1 MWNTIFYQPLVNAL
15 IFFYQFLGQNL
26 GLAII
31 GLTLFIRGALTP
43 LTLPSLKSAKKL
55 KELQPELAKLKKKY
69 SKDSSAGVDK
79 QQFAKEQLK
88 FYKQH
93 GVNPAS
99 GCLPQI
105 VQIIIL
111 IALFQAFNQVLQP
124 NGDMIESLN
133 KILYQG
139 LQLSKDFTLNTKF
152 LYLDLTQPDLF
163 VIKDIKFFNFTI
175 NRLPGLFLIAAAVTQ
190 FISSKLMMPAAKATQ
205 EKSKKT
211 KEGSDDMAAA
221 MQSQMLYMMP
231 LMTIFIGFKFPSG
244 LVLYWLTFSVF
255 MLVQQLMLKKGS

>member
-43 LTLPSLKSAKKL
+43 LTIPSLKSAQKL
-55 KELQPELAKLKKKY
+55 KELQPELADLKKKY
-69 SKDSSAGVDK
+69 ADDK
-79 QQFAKEQLK
+79 QQFAKEQLE
-88 FYKQH
+88 FYKKH

-105 VQIIIL
+105 IQIIIL
-111 IALFQAFNQVLQP
+111 LALFQAFNQVLQP
-124 NGDMIESLN
+124 NEALIEGLN
-133 KILYQG
+133 KVLYQN
-139 LQLSKDFTLNTKF
+139 LQLSKDFILNTKF
-152 LYLDLTQPDLF
+152 LYLDLTKPDL
-163 VIKDIKFFNFTI
+163 IIIPDIKVFNFII
-175 NRLPGLFLIAAAVTQ
+175 NRLPGLFLILAAVTQ
-190 FISSKLMMPAAKATQ
+190 FISSKLMMPVARATQ

-211 KEGSDDMAAA
+211 KENTDDMAAV

-255 MLVQQLMLKKGS
+255 MLIQQLYLKNEK